1 MSAIESPTKSLREA
15 QQPVELG
22 QARPKKEFL
31 GYIHSFR
38 GLAILYIVAGHCV
51 TLLSWPGAQLTERLL
66 GCVLSGGSVFFV
78 FIAGYLFQHLSHKFE
93 YINYLGSKLKNVVCP
108 YVILSVPAVFLW
120 TAIAQRPDMWP
131 GFYEHP
137 PIIRAVVF
145 YLTGRHI
152 TAYWFIPMICLFYLI
167 APLLLYLDRRRW
179 VYLFL
184 PAFVAVSLL
193 ISRGWHPLHNMAH
206 FFSAYLLGMFFSR
219 YRKETLNFAAGTWPV
234 LLGLATTCVALD
246 YYRVWPAINWNF
258 LQKLLLCAFYLWLLA
273 RTDHIVGKWLAP
285 FATASFGIYFLHPY
299 VMATMRKG
307 FAFLGYGDSL
317 PSNSLLLLLLLFCL
331 VSGTC
336 LVLVYLGRRLFGSHS
351 RLFIGS

>member
-38 GLAILYIVAGHCV
+38 GLAILYVVVGHTMWLLNWPDAPGKR
-51 TLLSWPGAQLTERLL
+51 TLLASVLTN
-66 GCVLSGGSVFFV
+66 GTVFFV
-78 FIAGYLFQHLSHKFE
+78 FIAGYLFQHLSYKFE
-93 YINYLGSKLKNVVCP
+93 YRKYLVSKLTNVVCP
-108 YVILSVPAVFLW
+108 YIILSLPAIIAKTAVPRPAEMW
-120 TAIAQRPDMWP
+120 T
-131 GFYEHP
+131 GFYELPVLVQISTFYITGLH
-137 PIIRAVVF
+137 AVG
-145 YLTGRHI
+145 Y
-152 TAYWFIPMICLFYLI
+152 YFIPMICLFYLI